1 MNHSRSTAD
10 TPADA
15 GDSAEIGHSAKTGRS
30 ANNGHAAKTG
40 WNATDISLIAVF
52 AALVAASIAVP
63 PIPAGNV
70 LGVPIT
76 LQTLVIS
83 LTGLV
88 LGGVRAGAA
97 VGLYVLLGLAGLP
110 IFSGFRGGLGILAT
124 GSAGYILAFP
134 LAALIIGLLAEVV
147 IRRGLKPRALWLFAA
162 SLAGM
167 LVIHAMGIVGMMI
180 NGKLAFGAAVL
191 ADAPFIPGD
200 LLKNVL
206 AVVIAVSLL
215 KAFPDL
221 PVRRRR

>member
-1 MNHSRSTAD
+1 MIFSKPATGGHTAA
-10 TPADA
+10 T
-15 GDSAEIGHSAKTGRS
+15 
-30 ANNGHAAKTG
+30 AARTG

-76 LQTLVIS
+76 LQTLVIT

-88 LGGVRAGAA
+88 LGGARAGAA
-97 VGLYVLLGLAGLP
+97 VGLYVILGLAGLP
-110 IFSGFRGGLGILAT
+110 IFSGFRGGLGLLAT
-124 GSAGYILAFP
+124 GSAGYIVAFP
-134 LAALIIGLLAEVV
+134 LAAVVVGLLAELV
-147 IRRGLKPRALWLFAA
+147 IRRGLRPRALWLFVAA
-162 SLAGM
+162 LAGM
-167 LVIHAMGIVGMMI
+167 VVIHVLGIIGMMV
-180 NGKLAFGAAVL
+180 NGKLALGAAVL

-206 AVVIAVSLL
+206 AVAIAVSLL